1 MATPAPRPT
10 ETCAITAPDWQPQV
24 VSVEGRYVAASNATL
39 LGETA
44 DGVRVIYKP
53 VDGARPLW
61 DFDARTLAYREVW
74 AYRIDQALGFS
85 SVPETAM
92 ADGPFGRGAV
102 QRHVDAAA
110 DAEVIDLIN
119 AGDKVLWPIA
129 MLDLILNNADRKAG
143 HILRDEAS
151 RLWAI
156 DHGLAF
162 HVEEK
167 LRTVLWGFAG
177 QPIPHDILNRL
188 DDALAALGGPLGE
201 RFVGDLSEPEFVAML
216 RRIDALV
223 ESGHH
228 PVPPEDRHSIPW
240 PPY

>member
-1 MATPAPRPT
+1 MVMPVPQPM
-10 ETCAITAPDWQPQV
+10 ETCAITAPDWQPRV

-39 LGETA
+39 LADTA

-74 AYRIDQALGFS
+74 AYRIDRALGFS
-85 SVPETAM
+85 NVPETTM
-92 ADGPFGRGAV
+92 AEGPFGPGAV
-102 QRHVDAAA
+102 QRYVAAAA
-110 DAEVIDLIN
+110 DQEVIDLIN
-119 AGDKVLWPIA
+119 AGAGALWPIA
-129 MLDLILNNADRKAG
+129 VLDLVLNNADRKAG
-143 HILRDEAS
+143 HILRDEDS

-156 DHGLAF
+156 DHGLTF
-162 HVEEK
+162 HIEEK

-177 QPIPHDILNRL
+177 QPIPQAIVDNLRGARI
-188 DDALAALGGPLGE
+188 ALGGQLGE
-201 RFVGDLSEPEFVAML
+201 RFAADLSESELEAML
-216 RRIDALV
+216 RRLESLIDTGL
-223 ESGHH
+223 H

>member
-1 MATPAPRPT
+1 M
-10 ETCAITAPDWQPQV
+10 
-24 VSVEGRYVAASNATL
+24 EGRYVAASNATL
-39 LGETA
+39 LADTT

-61 DFDARTLAYREVW
+61 DFDARTLALREVW

-85 SVPETAM
+85 SVPETTM
-92 ADGPFGRGAV
+92 AEGPFGPGAV
-102 QRHVDAAA
+102 QRHVEAAA
-110 DAEVIDLIN
+110 DEAVIELIN
-119 AGDKVLWPIA
+119 TGDERLWPIA
-129 MLDLILNNADRKAG
+129 VLDLVLNNADRKAG
-143 HILRDEAS
+143 HILRDDGA

-156 DHGLAF
+156 DHGLTF

-177 QPIPHDILNRL
+177 RPIPPSIVAKLRHLHSELRGHL
-188 DDALAALGGPLGE
+188 GRSFAA
-201 RFVGDLSEPEFVAML
+201 DLSEGELQALL
-216 RRIDALV
+216 RRVDALLADRR
-223 ESGHH
+223 H

>member
-1 MATPAPRPT
+1 MLVPPPM
-10 ETCAITAPDWQPQV
+10 ETSAITAPDWQPEV
-24 VSVEGRYVAASNATL
+24 VTVEGRYVEASNATL
-39 LGETA
+39 LGETD

-61 DFDARTLAYREVW
+61 DFDARTLAYREIW
-74 AYRIDQALGFS
+74 AYRIDQALGFA
-85 SVPETAM
+85 SVPETTM
-92 ADGPFGRGAV
+92 AEGPFGPGAV

-110 DAEVIDLIN
+110 DQEVIDLIN
-119 AGDKVLWPIA
+119 GGDDILWPIA
-129 MLDLILNNADRKAG
+129 VLDLVLNNADRKAG
-143 HILRDEAS
+143 HILRDEES

-156 DHGLAF
+156 DHGLTF

-177 QPIPHDILNRL
+177 RPIPNDILARL
-188 DDALAALGGPLGE
+188 GKAREELAGPLADRFVADLSVDELAALLH
-201 RFVGDLSEPEFVAML
+201 RV
-216 RRIDALV
+216 DALL
-223 ESGHH
+223 EARRH

>member
-1 MATPAPRPT
+1 M
-10 ETCAITAPDWQPQV
+10 EICAITAPDWQPEV

-39 LGETA
+39 LADTA

-61 DFDARTLAYREVW
+61 DFDARTLSYREVW

-85 SVPETAM
+85 NVPETAM
-92 ADGPFGRGAV
+92 AEGPFGPGAV
-102 QRHVDAAA
+102 QRHVEASA
-110 DAEVIDLIN
+110 DQKVIDLIN
-119 AGDKVLWPIA
+119 AGAGALWPIA
-129 MLDLILNNADRKAG
+129 VLDLVLNNADRKAG
-143 HILRDEAS
+143 HILRDEDS

-156 DHGLAF
+156 DHGLTF

-177 QPIPHDILNRL
+177 QQIPQAIV
-188 DDALAALGGPLGE
+188 DDLRGARIALGGQLGE
-201 RFVGDLSEPEFVAML
+201 RFAADLSEPELEAML
-216 RRIDALV
+216 RRI
-223 ESGHH
+223 ESLIETGMH